1 MAKSIKKT
9 KKSILN
15 LGGIAKGRKVG
26 VGSERKYTKRVVS
39 KKITIDQKACKELFK
54 GVRRKSERAE

>member
-39 KKITIDQKACKELFK
+39 KKIAIDQKAEKEPFK
-54 GVRRKSERAE
+54 GVRKEK

>member
-39 KKITIDQKACKELFK
+39 KKIAIDQKAGKEPFK
-54 GVRRKSERAE
+54 GVRKEK